1 MTERRIPPR
10 TKSLECFEGYDFLII
25 VSAFVRADQGREGPV
40 QHRQGWQE
48 NRHRRIHGRNARV
61 ALRDRWPSDHGRF
74 GDRQLDEKLIPV
86 SYEVSNP
93 EGKIRVNVQAPISE
107 VQTVVGGQTSSADFR
122 FPEGGVILDNNFF
135 HHYLVLL
142 YRAQSGQNN
151 FGVFVPQ
158 DMSVGSAQIRSTG
171 ARTYDLEIGD
181 VRMQATTDAEGS
193 LIKLTVP
200 SANVVVE
207 R

>member
-1 MTERRIPPR
+1 MT
-10 TKSLECFEGYDFLII
+10 FLLTFLLLLAPIK
-25 VSAFVRADQGREGPV
+25 VEK
-40 QHRQGWQE
+40 
-48 NRHRRIHGRNARV
+48 
-61 ALRDRWPSDHGRF
+61 GRF
-74 GDRQLDEKLIPV
+74 NIVKDGKRIGTDEFTVAMRDSHYVIDGRLTMGNLTITSKMELDEKLLPV

-107 VQTVVGGQTSSADFR
+107 LQTVVGGQTSSADFR
-122 FPEGGVILDNNFF
+122 FPEGGLILDNNFF

-142 YRAQSGQNN
+142 YRVQSGQTN

-158 DMSVGSAQIRSTG
+158 DMRLGTAQVRSTG
-171 ARTYDLEIGD
+171 ARTYDLEVGD
-181 VRMQATTDAEGS
+181 VRMQATIDAEGS

-200 SANVVVE
+200 AANVVVE

>member
-1 MTERRIPPR
+1 MTLLL
-10 TKSLECFEGYDFLII
+10 SFLLLLAPIK
-25 VSAFVRADQGREGPV
+25 VEK
-40 QHRQGWQE
+40 
-48 NRHRRIHGRNARV
+48 
-61 ALRDRWPSDHGRF
+61 GRF
-74 GDRQLDEKLIPV
+74 NIVKDGKRIGTDEFTVAMRGSHYVIDGRLTMGDLAIASKMELDEKLIPV

-151 FGVFVPQ
+151 FSVFVPQ

-200 SANVVVE
+200 AANVVVE